1 MKFSMAITKF
11 LNCRI
16 ILANVQVKIEID
28 SIYCSIRMV
37 TITIAITKVYTKVD
51 VIISSKEKILFR

>member
-1 MKFSMAITKF
+1 MTFSMAITKF

-16 ILANVQVKIEID
+16 ISANVQVKIEID